1 MKSLL
6 SALGVDYGQWKALT
20 RAALKLD
27 LRMNSWGARRG
38 SASARGITVIIGQLV
53 FYTFAGAAMAYL
65 VGSVGDP
72 FMAGLIVMSYVIVM
86 VGTAMLVDHN
96 TTVISTADYAILGYL
111 PISSRTYFAARL
123 TNVLVY
129 TLGAT
134 TVLGWLPAGAF
145 FLRHGV
151 AVGAAATIALYACA
165 ICVTLAVATAYL
177 WFVQRLGA
185 RRLQRMVSYL
195 QLVTGFSVYGAFFIV
210 PEFVSGTTPAFVE
223 PTRTPWLLLYPGAW
237 FASYIDVATGGGGV
251 AVVLP
256 VIASIAVVVLLAVKL
271 GGRLSLEYA
280 EHLAALMTAAAPVPS
295 RPRASAITPSRW
307 FRRGE
312 ARAVALLVRS
322 HFRNDL
328 KFRMGVLSILPLT
341 LLYLFIGLRNGDGAS
356 AQGDASR
363 LSMITIAVVLFPMM
377 LKLNMARSDAFRA
390 SWIFFATPTDRTR
403 LVRASIHVLVAFFVL
418 PYLLFVGFT
427 LIWFTDSLAY
437 LAIYLVFA
445 GMLSYL
451 ALLVVTCVD
460 PELPF
465 AKPFTKGSASAR
477 FFGAFIVI
485 GAISPFLP
493 LLSTVL
499 YRSVTAA
506 AIVFG
511 AGIALSLLLGRITRV
526 RVEGRAAL
534 MEFQG

>member
-1 MKSLL
+1 MKSLVT
-6 SALGVDYGQWKALT
+6 ALGVDYSQWKALT

-38 SASARGITVIIGQLV
+38 SASARGVTVIIGQV
-53 FYTFAGAAMAYL
+53 AFYTLAGAAMAYV
-65 VGSVGDP
+65 VGTVGDA
-72 FMAGLIVMSYVIVM
+72 FMAGLIVMSYVIVV
-86 VGTAMLVDHN
+86 VGTALLVDHN
-96 TTVISTADYAILGYL
+96 TTVISPTDYAILGYL
-111 PISSRTYFAARL
+111 PVSSRTYFAARL

-134 TVLGWLPAGAF
+134 TVLGWLPVGAF
-145 FLRHGV
+145 FLRHGA
-151 AVGAAATIALYACA
+151 AVGAAATTAVYACA
-165 ICVTLAVATAYL
+165 ICVTLAVVTAYL

-185 RRLQRMVSYL
+185 RRLQRVVSYL
-195 QLVTGFSVYGAFFIV
+195 QLATGFFVYGAFFV
-210 PEFVSGTTPAFVE
+210 LPEFVSSTTLASVE

-256 VIASIAVVVLLAVKL
+256 VLASVAVVALLAVKL

-280 EHLAALMTAAAPVPS
+280 EHLAAITTTTAPVPD
-295 RPRASAITPSRW
+295 RPRTAAIAPSRW

-312 ARAVALLVRS
+312 GRAVALLVRS

-328 KFRMGVLSILPLT
+328 KFRMAVLSILPLT
-341 LLYLFIGLRNGDGAS
+341 LLYLLIGLRNGDGMS
-356 AQGDASR
+356 AEGDASR
-363 LSMITIAVVLFPMM
+363 LSMIPIAVVLFPMM
-377 LKLNMARSDAFRA
+377 LKLNMARSEAFQA

-403 LVRASIHVLVAFFVL
+403 LVRASTHVLIAFFVL
-418 PYLLFVGFT
+418 PYLLFVGLT
-427 LIWFTDSLAY
+427 LIFFTNSHAY
-437 LAIYLVFA
+437 LAVYLAFA

-451 ALLVVTCVD
+451 ALLVVTCID

-465 AKPFTKGSASAR
+465 AKPFAKGSASTR

-485 GAISPFLP
+485 AVISGFLP

-511 AGIALSLLLGRITRV
+511 SGVALSLILGRITRT